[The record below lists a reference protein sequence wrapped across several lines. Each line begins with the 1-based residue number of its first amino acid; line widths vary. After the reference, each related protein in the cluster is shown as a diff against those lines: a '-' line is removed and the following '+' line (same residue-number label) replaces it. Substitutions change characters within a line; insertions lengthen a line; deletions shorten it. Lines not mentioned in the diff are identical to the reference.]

1 MNSHERMRMND
12 QTLPAGLERL
22 FRRVMLM
29 IGRGRLTTGRDDGPV
44 QRHQAR
50 LGALEVRDHTPRLA
64 EYGFASM
71 PPVGSDAV
79 VVFIGGDRSNG
90 VIIATGH
97 QASRLNHLK
106 AGEAALYDDLGQR
119 VILTRHGIV
128 IEGAGLPVTLRNTP
142 EVTLKASAKVRIEAP
157 VLECTGQIID
167 QCNAGGR
174 SMAHM
179 RAVYDAH
186 THGGIE
192 RGGSQTQPPRQ
203 TT

>member
-50 LGALEVRDHTPRLA
+50 LGASEVRDHTPRLA
-64 EYGFASM
+64 E
-71 PPVGSDAV
+71 
-79 VVFIGGDRSNG
+79 
-90 VIIATGH
+90 
-97 QASRLNHLK
+97 
-106 AGEAALYDDLGQR
+106 
-119 VILTRHGIV
+119 HGIV
-128 IEGAGLPVTLRNTP
+128 IEGAGLPVTRRNTP

>member
-1 MNSHERMRMND
+1 MNSHERMRMNY

-44 QRHQAR
+44 QLHQAR
-50 LGALEVRDHTPRLA
+50 LGALEVRDHTPR
-64 EYGFASM
+64 
-71 PPVGSDAV
+71 VGSDAV
-79 VVFIGGDRSNG
+79 VVFIGGERSNG

-142 EVTLKASAKVRIEAP
+142 EVTL
-157 VLECTGQIID
+157 
-167 QCNAGGR
+167 
-174 SMAHM
+174 
-179 RAVYDAH
+179 
-186 THGGIE
+186 
-192 RGGSQTQPPRQ
+192 
-203 TT
+203 